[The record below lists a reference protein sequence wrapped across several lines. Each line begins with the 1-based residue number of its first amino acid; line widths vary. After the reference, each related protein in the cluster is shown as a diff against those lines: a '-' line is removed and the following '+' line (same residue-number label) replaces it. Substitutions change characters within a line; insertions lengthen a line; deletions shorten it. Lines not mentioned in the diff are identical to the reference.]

1 MSAKHTVK
9 AARNKTITISEEEEA
24 SLLQFLFHP
33 SAASERSDFEN
44 KIICS
49 DFFAA
54 VKSAPDNFVD
64 LVFADPPY
72 NLDKNFRS
80 VKFKASENAE
90 YQAWLES
97 WFAEIKRIMKPE
109 ASFYFCSDWRSSSAV
124 QNAIEK
130 YFILQNRITWERE
143 KGRAALSNWKNAH
156 EDIWFCTNSEK
167 FIFNLDAVKMKRRV
181 IAPYK
186 IEGEPKDWKEESE
199 GNFRITAPSNL
210 WTDISVPFW
219 SMPENTEH
227 PTQKPEKL
235 LAKIILASTHENQI
249 VFDPFMGSGTTCVV
263 SKKLNRKYLG
273 IEIDKHYCA
282 LALKRLE
289 LAERSQKIQG
299 FENGIFYERNSFPFN
314 RKEVKQLNFGF

>member
-1 MSAKHTVK
+1 MSLKNSDRAS
-9 AARNKTITISEEEEA
+9 RNKTITLSKEEETN
-24 SLLQFLFHP
+24 LLQSLFQP
-33 SAASERSDFEN
+33 SIENRQSDFEN
-44 KIICS
+44 QIICS
-49 DFFAA
+49 DFFEAI
-54 VKSAPDNFVD
+54 KSIPDNLVD
-64 LVFADPPY
+64 LVLTDPPY

-80 VKFKASENAE
+80 IKFKATDNSD

-156 EDIWFCTNSEK
+156 EDIWFCTNSDK
-167 FIFNLDAVKMKRRV
+167 FIFNLDAVKIKRRV

-186 IEGEPKDWKEESE
+186 IEGEPKDWKEESN

-235 LAKIILASTHENQI
+235 LAKIILASSHENQI
-249 VFDPFMGSGTTCVV
+249 VFDPFMGSGTTCVAA
-263 SKKLNRKYLG
+263 KKLNRKYLG

-289 LAERSQKIQG
+289 LAGKSKTIQG
-299 FENGIFYERNSFPFN
+299 YEDGVFYERNSFPFK